1 MQGVLD
7 TGRNNDVNN
16 NVISSLLTTAGGI
29 PGIAA
34 MLRNSQLESQ
44 LLGVYLTNDGASD
57 FALLSSL
64 LGVEPLIS
72 EQEYV

>member
-7 TGRNNDVNN
+7 TGQNNKVNN
-16 NVISSLLTTAGGI
+16 NVVSSLLATAGGI

-34 MLRNSQLESQ
+34 MIRSSKLESQ
-44 LLGVYLTNDGASD
+44 LLGAYLINGDASD